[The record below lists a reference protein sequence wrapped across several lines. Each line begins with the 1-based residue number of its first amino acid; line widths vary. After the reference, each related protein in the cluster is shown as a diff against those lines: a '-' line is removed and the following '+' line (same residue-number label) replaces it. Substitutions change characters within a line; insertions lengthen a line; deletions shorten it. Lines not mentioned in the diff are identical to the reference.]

1 MRKTLEDFNFK
12 QHGNYDVEPIRNYI
26 DSFSDEW
33 FINTSRQDEYYVHK
47 DTNSYF
53 VYTADLDIVLWK
65 EGEKFSTQ
73 KTSNDAGLLELL
85 EPIISDLERIHNG
98 VRCMVL
104 LIKLKAGQDVGQHQ
118 DSGDYLML
126 SKRNH
131 IPIITSDRVF
141 FGVGND
147 KVTMGVGEC
156 WEINNSRPHYVNNGS
171 EIDRVHLLIDI
182 MPNIE
187 IGEK

>member
-12 QHGNYDVEPIRNYI
+12 QHGKYEVEPIRNYI

-156 WEINNSRPHYVNNGS
+156 WEINNSRTHYVNNGS

>member
-12 QHGNYDVEPIRNYI
+12 QHGKYDVEPIRNYI

-131 IPIITSDRVF
+131 IPIVTSDRVF
-141 FGVGND
+141 FGVGNE

-156 WEINNSRPHYVNNGS
+156 WEINNSRTHYVNNGS